1 MPLRIIRNN
10 ITEVS
15 ADALVNTANPK
26 VQIGSGTDKAVYKA
40 AGMDKLFS
48 MRKKIGN
55 IEPGNVAVTR
65 AFRLKAKYIIH
76 AVSPVW
82 QGGDSHEE
90 ELLRACYMKSME
102 EAGKRHCA
110 SIAIPLLGSGSNGFP
125 KETALRIALDAIQSF
140 LMDHD
145 MEVILVVFDKDSFAL
160 SSRVFKDVASY
171 IQDHQVEELKAVEYA
186 RRRENRQINFRE
198 EIQFP
203 QAQALS
209 VLNENDDIWN
219 DDFRDEGVREE
230 PAPVQMPQ
238 AKESRPRPVHHAVR
252 PEFVPQKPDKFM
264 PKEETFQV
272 KLLKLIDASGE
283 TDPDVYKRANIDRK
297 LFAKIRKNEN
307 YKPSKKTA
315 IALALAL
322 RLSLPEACD
331 LLSRAGFALSYSTTF
346 DLIIRYC
353 FENREY
359 NIFDVNAILF
369 QFDQETL

>member
-1 MPLRIIRNN
+1 
-10 ITEVS
+10 
-15 ADALVNTANPK
+15 
-26 VQIGSGTDKAVYKA
+26 
-40 AGMDKLFS
+40 
-48 MRKKIGN
+48 
-55 IEPGNVAVTR
+55 
-65 AFRLKAKYIIH
+65 
-76 AVSPVW
+76 
-82 QGGDSHEE
+82 
-90 ELLRACYMKSME
+90 
-102 EAGKRHCA
+102 
-110 SIAIPLLGSGSNGFP
+110 
-125 KETALRIALDAIQSF
+125 
-140 LMDHD
+140 MDHD

-186 RRRENRQINFRE
+186 RKRENRQINFRE

-203 QAQALS
+203 QAQAPS

-238 AKESRPRPVHHAVR
+238 AKESRPRPVHHAVK